1 MKYIV
6 IEQHFGDSQYYRG
19 DEREVAL
26 KEDVQQLKK
35 YHLIAD
41 TDSEEAKAA
50 IADKAKKVTTFANA
64 KPDEAKA
71 AAEKAKAEAEAEAA
85 EKAKADAEAAEKA
98 KAEAEAA
105 EKAKQKSAT
114 KKAKAETPKT
124 TTAVDTTDQQD

>member
-6 IEQHFGDSQYYRG
+6 IEQHFGDRQYYRG

-26 KEDVQQLKK
+26 KEDVKQLKK

-41 TDSEEAKAA
+41 RDSEEAKAA

-64 KPDEAKA
+64 KPDEAKL
-71 AAEKAKAEAEAEAA
+71 AAEKD
-85 EKAKADAEAAEKA
+85 KADAEAAEKS

-105 EKAKQKSAT
+105 EKSEAEEKAKQKAAT

-124 TTAVDTTDQQD
+124 TTAVETTDQQD

>member
-6 IEQHFGDSQYYRG
+6 IEQHYGDKQYYRG

-35 YHLIAD
+35 HHLIAD

-50 IADKAKKVTTFANA
+50 IDDKAKKVTTFANA
-64 KPDEAKA
+64 KPDEAKL
-71 AAEKAKAEAEAEAA
+71 AAEKAKADAEAA

-98 KAEAEAA
+98 KADAEAA
-105 EKAKQKSAT
+105 EKAKQKAAT
-114 KKAKAETPKT
+114 KKGKAETQKT
-124 TTAVDTTDQQD
+124 TTAVDTTDPQD